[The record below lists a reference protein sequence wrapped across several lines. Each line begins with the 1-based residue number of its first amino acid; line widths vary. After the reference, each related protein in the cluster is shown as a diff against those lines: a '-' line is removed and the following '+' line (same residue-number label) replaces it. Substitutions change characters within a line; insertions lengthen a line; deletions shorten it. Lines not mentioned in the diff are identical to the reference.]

1 MSDEVSILDS
11 LEINVTKLFEKM
23 NDLEQRNKFLISELS
38 LAIKSNQSQNAT
50 LMGLKKEIDD
60 LKLSNSLIGGEDYK
74 KETKLK
80 INSLIRD
87 IDYCIAQLAD

>member
-50 LMGLKKEIDD
+50 LMGLKKEMDD